1 MLGACGRSEASGTP
15 TLSRAVPLASP
26 SAERAIP
33 TGQPTRVSLSGEL
46 QPASGLAR
54 EPGPGLYSK
63 AARTWIYAEPRASA
77 SKLGY
82 LRSGAFVSAASTPA
96 GHEGCAGGWFA
107 IAPRGFVCAGA
118 GATFDDSDPVVQA
131 TRETPPDLARKLPY
145 IYGMVRKPGPIYRRL
160 PDAAQALE
168 SEPGLETRLSAWLE
182 APGEIGASYAQYVWL
197 GRPGLVP
204 DPAVALRERRTEGV
218 PGFLASNRA
227 LPTLDGPA
235 ASSSL
240 IVAQMRPRAG
250 YSFLRTLLWNGRRFG
265 LATDLTLS
273 PTDRFR
279 PIQGSEF
286 HGVEIGKDIDFPF
299 AFVRS
304 PEARFWQ
311 AVRGTLEDAGPAPY
325 RAALKLTGKQRF
337 FRGRLH
343 FELENGKWLSD
354 EHGSR
359 LDPVKRMPG
368 WGKSGERW
376 LDVNLSKQTL
386 VAYDGTRP
394 VYATMI
400 SSGEA
405 GLEDHEHTTATK
417 RGIFRIHTKHV
428 TTTMSSD
435 EAGEEYELRDVPYVQ
450 YFEEGYALH
459 GAYWHDRFGIPK
471 SHGCLNLS
479 PEDARRLF
487 FFTEPSLPEGWH
499 GVLMP
504 LRGSVVFVHP

>member
-1 MLGACGRSEASGTP
+1 VQAA
-15 TLSRAVPLASP
+15 
-26 SAERAIP
+26 SAEPVAP
-33 TGQPTRVSLSGEL
+33 PAVPTRVSLSGVL
-46 QPASGLAR
+46 
-54 EPGPGLYSK
+54 EPSQGPGEPAGGRRLYSR
-63 AARTWIYAEPRASA
+63 AARTWIFAEPRGSS

-82 LRSGAFVSAASTPA
+82 LRSGASVAAAATPT
-96 GHEGCAGGWFA
+96 GREGCAEGWFA
-107 IAPRGFVCAGA
+107 IAPRGYVCAGA
-118 GATFDDSDPVVQA
+118 GATFDASDAVVRA
-131 TRETPPDLARKLPY
+131 TRESPPNLARKLPY
-145 IYGMVRKPGPIYRRL
+145 IYGMVRKPGPVYRRL
-160 PDAAQALE
+160 PDAAQSLE
-168 SEPGLETRLSAWLE
+168 SEPELESRMRAWLE
-182 APGEIGASYAQYVWL
+182 APGEIGASYAQHVWL
-197 GRPGLVP
+197 GQPGVAP
-204 DPAVALRERRTEGV
+204 DPALALRERRTEGL
-218 PGFLASNRA
+218 PEFLGAGRVLS
-227 LPTLDGPA
+227 TLDGPA
-235 ASSSL
+235 PSASL
-240 IVAQMRPRAG
+240 IAGQMKARAG
-250 YSFLRTLLWNGRRFG
+250 YSFLRTFLWNGRRFG
-265 LATDLTLS
+265 LTTELTLA

-286 HGVEIGKDIDFPF
+286 HGVEIGKDIGFPF

-304 PEARFWQ
+304 PEAHLWQ
-311 AVRGTLEDAGPAPY
+311 LQRGALVDAGAAPY

-343 FELENGKWLSD
+343 FELEDGKWLSD

-376 LDVNLSKQTL
+376 LDVNLTKQTL
-386 VAYDGTRP
+386 VAYDGTRA

-435 EAGEEYELRDVPYVQ
+435 EAGEEFELRDVPYVQ

-459 GAYWHDRFGIPK
+459 GAYWHDRFGTPK

-499 GVLMP
+499 GALMP